1 MNCMATLKH
10 IASKNSDYSA
20 IEAYLVYQ
28 HDEFSGKV
36 ILDKQGRPMLRESYI
51 LDTLECGDF
60 SFATVCLLANRKY
73 GKNTQRDDIKSHQY
87 IISFDPRD
95 AADNGLTME
104 KAQALGLKFCEENF
118 PGHPAIVC
126 THPDGHNHSGNIH
139 VHIVIGSVRTQE
151 VERKPYMQ
159 KPRDWREGM
168 KHSSTAQTM
177 RHLRV
182 AVMEMC
188 QDAKLYQ
195 IDLLSSKKRVSERE
209 YWMKRRG
216 QMKLDRENA
225 ALLAAGQQPTQ
236 TEFETAK
243 ETLRKQISD
252 VLDNAVSFE
261 DFSDRLLQRYGIT
274 VKESRGR
281 LSYLPAGRKKFIRA
295 HSLGDKFEKE
305 LVLATLKENAKSQ
318 PIILHSN
325 LEEEPDRIK
334 KLVDIQAKLKQGKGI
349 GYERWAK
356 KHNLKAMAQTLI
368 LLEEKGLTD
377 EDALNQRIAE
387 LDTKFHESLAVV
399 KDLETRMADNQKLRS
414 HAADYKQ
421 YRPLAQKLKTVKHP
435 AVFEEQHRAEL
446 TAYRA
451 AAAYLKA
458 NNITSLSSPNKLE
471 AEYCALASEKAQ
483 FYEQYREAKSELLK
497 LKDAKQNV
505 ALFFREE
512 KQTQHHEREGVCV

>member
-1 MNCMATLKH
+1 MATLKH
-10 IASKNSDYSA
+10 IASKNSDYTA

-28 HDEFSGKV
+28 HDAFTGKQL
-36 ILDKQGRPMLRESYI
+36 LDEQGRPKLRESYI

-60 SFATVCLLANRKY
+60 SFATACLLANRKY

-139 VHIVIGSVRTQE
+139 VHIVIGSIRTRE

-159 KPRDWREGM
+159 KPRDWLEGM

-182 AVMEMC
+182 EVMELC
-188 QDAKLYQ
+188 EGAGLYQ
-195 IDLLSSKKRVSERE
+195 IDLLNGSKERVSEAE
-209 YWMKRRG
+209 YWVRRRG
-216 QMKLDRENA
+216 QLKLDRENA
-225 ALLAAGQQPTQ
+225 ALTAAGQQPTQ
-236 TEFETAK
+236 TKFETAK

-252 VLDNAVSFE
+252 VLDTAMSFE
-261 DFSDRLLQRYGIT
+261 DFSDRLLRQYGIT

-281 LSYLPAGRKKFIRA
+281 LSYLPAGRTKFIRA
-295 HSLGDKFEKE
+295 HSIGNKFEKG
-305 LVLATLKENAKSQ
+305 LVLAALQENAERKRTIQ
-318 PIILHSN
+318 FK
-325 LEEEPDRIK
+325 PDRIG

-377 EDALNQRIAE
+377 EDALDQRITE
-387 LDTKFHESLAVV
+387 LDTKFHDSLAVV
-399 KDLETRMADNQKLRS
+399 KDLEGRMKANKELRY
-414 HAADYKQ
+414 HIAAYASTKNIAQ
-421 YRPLAQKLKTVKHP
+421 QLKAAKRPA
-435 AVFEEQHRAEL
+435 AFEEQHRAEL

-451 AAAYLKA
+451 ATAYFKA
-458 NNITSLSSPNKLE
+458 NNLTKRPSPKKLE
-471 AEYCALASEKAQ
+471 AEYVQLASEKAK
-483 FYEQYREAKSELLK
+483 FYEQYKEVKSELLK
-497 LKDAKQNV
+497 LKTAKQNV
-505 ALFFREE
+505 ASYFREE
-512 KQTQHHEREGVCV
+512 EPAQQER

>member
-1 MNCMATLKH
+1 MATLKH
-10 IASKNSDYSA
+10 IASKNSDYTA

-28 HDEFSGKV
+28 HDAFTGKQL
-36 ILDKQGRPMLRESYI
+36 LDEHGKPKLRDSYL

-60 SFATVCLLANRKY
+60 SFATACLLANRKY

-118 PGHPAIVC
+118 SGHPAIVC

-139 VHIVIGSVRTQE
+139 VHIVIGSIRTRE
-151 VERKPYMQ
+151 VERKAYMQ

-182 AVMEMC
+182 EVMELC
-188 QDAKLYQ
+188 ESAGLYQ
-195 IDLLSSKKRVSERE
+195 IDLLNGSKERVNEAE
-209 YWMKRRG
+209 YWARRRG

-225 ALLAAGQQPTQ
+225 ALTVAGQQPQ
-236 TEFETAK
+236 QKKFETVK
-243 ETLRKQISD
+243 DTLRRQISS
-252 VLDNAVSFE
+252 VLYRATSFE
-261 DFSDRLLQRYGIT
+261 DFSAKLMQQYGIT

-281 LSYLPAGRKKFIRA
+281 LSYLPAGRTKFIRA
-295 HSLGDKFEKE
+295 KHLGDKFEKE
-305 LVLATLKENAKSQ
+305 QVLAALAQNIRLAPTIQ
-318 PIILHSN
+318 PIATDK
-325 LEEEPDRIK
+325 PDKIQ

-356 KHNLKAMAQTLI
+356 KHNLKAMAQTVK
-368 LLEEKGLTD
+368 LLQEKNLTD

-387 LDTKFHESLAVV
+387 LETKYHDALAVV
-399 KDLETRMADNQKLRS
+399 KDIEGRMKANKELRY
-414 HAADYKQ
+414 HVAAYVSTKSV
-421 YRPLAQKLKTVKHP
+421 AQQLKTAKRP

-446 TAYRA
+446 TAYRT

-458 NNITSLSSPNKLE
+458 NNITKLPSPNKLE

-483 FYEQYREAKSELLK
+483 FYEQYKEAKIELLK

-505 ALFFREE
+505 ALFFREDE
-512 KQTQHHEREGVCV
+512 RTQHHER

>member
-1 MNCMATLKH
+1 MATLKH

-20 IEAYLVYQ
+20 IEAYLIYQ
-28 HDEFSGKV
+28 HDEFTGKQL
-36 ILDKQGRPMLRESYI
+36 LDQQGRPMLRDSYI

-60 SFATVCLLANRKY
+60 SFATACLLANRKY
-73 GKNTQRDDIKSHQY
+73 NKNNHPDDIKSHQY

-139 VHIVIGSVRTQE
+139 VHIVIGSIRMRE

-182 AVMEMC
+182 EVMELC
-188 QDAKLYQ
+188 EGAGLYQ
-195 IDLLSSKKRVSERE
+195 IDLLNGSKERVSEAE
-209 YWMKRRG
+209 YWARRRG
-216 QMKLDRENA
+216 QLKLDRENA
-225 ALLAAGQQPTQ
+225 ALTAAGQQPRQ
-236 TEFETAK
+236 KKFETVK
-243 ETLRKQISD
+243 DTLRKQISS
-252 VLDNAVSFE
+252 VLYRAVSLE
-261 DFSDRLLQRYGIT
+261 DFSDRLMQQYGIA
-274 VKESRGR
+274 VKESRGQ
-281 LSYLPAGRKKFIRA
+281 LSYLPSGRTKFIRA
-295 HSLGDKFEKE
+295 KHLGDKFDKAA
-305 LVLATLKENAKSQ
+305 VLATLQANAERKPKAQ
-318 PIILHSN
+318 FKQDTIG
-325 LEEEPDRIK
+325 

-356 KHNLKAMAQTLI
+356 KYNLKAMAQTLI
-368 LLEEKGLTD
+368 LLQEKGLLN
-377 EDALNQRIAE
+377 EDALDQRIAE

-399 KDLETRMADNQKLRS
+399 KDLETRMAENKTLRS
-414 HAADYKQ
+414 HAAAYKQ
-421 YRPLAQKLKTVKHP
+421 YRPLAQKRNAAKSP
-435 AVFEEQHRAEL
+435 AAFEEQHRVEL

-458 NNITSLSSPNKLE
+458 NNITSLPSPNKLE
-471 AEYCALASEKAQ
+471 SEYCALASEKAQ
-483 FYEQYREAKSELLK
+483 FYEQYKEAKSELLK